1 MIGGAMAAV
10 AATPDALAAVSPL
23 ALVAAVAFHLGKL
36 SAEARAW
43 HWIVRHAQAERDV
56 DFATTY
62 GAFVGAIG
70 ANAVLPARVGEALRL
85 GVVRRRVPGS
95 SVVTIVATIILESA
109 LEVAF
114 GILVVVGVMLGG
126 ASLGH
131 SGAPVR
137 GLQGFLADPLV
148 LAAAGGV
155 AAVAVALALRYRR
168 RAQEVLRRMAS
179 GFSILR
185 SPRAFAAGVIGWKVV
200 AWGLRI
206 ASVYAFLLA
215 FHIPATLWTA
225 LVVLAAQVVAG
236 ALPLLP
242 GNAGTQQAAL
252 IVALSGTASAGAV
265 LGFGVGMQA
274 TTAIVDVVV
283 GALALAL
290 VAKPVDLRGALAV
303 LRRRGP
309 QPAEA

>member
-1 MIGGAMAAV
+1 
-10 AATPDALAAVSPL
+10 
-23 ALVAAVAFHLGKL
+23 
-36 SAEARAW
+36 
-43 HWIVRHAQAERDV
+43 
-56 DFATTY
+56 
-62 GAFVGAIG
+62 
-70 ANAVLPARVGEALRL
+70 
-85 GVVRRRVPGS
+85 
-95 SVVTIVATIILESA
+95 
-109 LEVAF
+109 
-114 GILVVVGVMLGG
+114 
-126 ASLGH
+126 
-131 SGAPVR
+131 
-137 GLQGFLADPLV
+137 
-148 LAAAGGV
+148 
-155 AAVAVALALRYRR
+155 
-168 RAQEVLRRMAS
+168 MAS

-309 QPAEA
+309 QPAGA